1 MEAGT
6 VSFRRIPAAMPWW
19 PFRKQ
24 ANYSA
29 TEIRANNS
37 DKVLE
42 SVDFRLGVNYACQN
56 WRYRSETNKILTMLF
71 KTELLFGIPK
81 PNDDIE
87 AVGWFKVAELSGM
100 VETGKITA
108 EHAVLVNILLKNLN
122 NAI

>member
-1 MEAGT
+1 
-6 VSFRRIPAAMPWW
+6 
-19 PFRKQ
+19 
-24 ANYSA
+24 
-29 TEIRANNS
+29 
-37 DKVLE
+37 
-42 SVDFRLGVNYACQN
+42 
-56 WRYRSETNKILTMLF
+56 MLF